1 MWFAFAAVVFM
12 VVGRKLGWLLSRAF
26 LYPAPIAL
34 SLVGTVVWGVLVGFS
49 ISTLIGW
56 LHPGSILR
64 WVLGFA
70 LGAYVSIPNF
80 GLFNEG
86 TIPDADQSRHLMIS
100 NVPLVAYVV
109 TEFATRSMR

>member
-1 MWFAFAAVVFM
+1 MWFAFAAIVLM
-12 VVGRKLGWLLSRAF
+12 TVGRKLGWLVSKVF

-49 ISTLIGW
+49 ISALIGW
-56 LHPGSILR
+56 LHPGSILK

-70 LGAYVSIPNF
+70 LGAYVSIPNY
-80 GLFNEG
+80 GLFNPND
-86 TIPDADQSRHLMIS
+86 IPDSDQLRHLIIS

-109 TEFATRSMR
+109 TELATRSMR